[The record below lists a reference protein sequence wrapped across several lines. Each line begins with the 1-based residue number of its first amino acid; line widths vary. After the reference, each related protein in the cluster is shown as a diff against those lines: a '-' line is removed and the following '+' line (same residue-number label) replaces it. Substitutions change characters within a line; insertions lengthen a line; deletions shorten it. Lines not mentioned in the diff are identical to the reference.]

1 MPYEKTVAHIID
13 TPSHPGSWQKSRVG
27 VVWEWHGRRPSSVR
41 HDKDNTEAKK
51 RGKGFLPKTRRHE
64 TETS

>member
-27 VVWEWHGRRPSSVR
+27 VVWEWHGRRPSG